1 MMLEDLTPPGRTYAC
16 KVRTVAEGLEPKDK
30 DILIAAVNNPD
41 WNFKTLSNELAKR
54 GITIVDTGIAKHR
67 RKQCACF
74 RN

>member
-1 MMLEDLTPPGRTYAC
+1 MLEDLIPPGRTYAC

-30 DILIAAVNNPD
+30 DILIAAVNNSD

>member
-1 MMLEDLTPPGRTYAC
+1 MLEDLTPPARIYGC

-30 DILIAAVNNPD
+30 EILIAAVNNSD

-54 GITIVDTGIAKHR
+54 GISIVDTGIARHR

-74 RN
+74 RK

>member
-1 MMLEDLTPPGRTYAC
+1 MMLEDLIPPGRTYAC

-30 DILIAAVNNPD
+30 DILIAAVNNSD

>member
-1 MMLEDLTPPGRTYAC
+1 MLENLIPPVRAYTC
-16 KVRTVAEGLEPKDK
+16 KVTKVAEELDEKDRA
-30 DILIAAVNNPD
+30 ILLAAVDNPE

>member
-1 MMLEDLTPPGRTYAC
+1 MLEGLTPPRRVHNC
-16 KVRTVAEGLEPKDK
+16 KVRTVADGLETKDR
-30 DILIAAVNNPD
+30 DILLAAVDNPE

-74 RN
+74 RK